1 MKTFNNLKNTSQLK
15 CNDCDQIFDESL
27 GHCPNCG
34 CPASAC
40 QKLEEDSESA
50 CWQPYGNSYGD
61 GSFVT
66 TDTGDKYEKT
76 IKIYAKVVW
85 IVSIVLSVASVVGG
99 LVLMLNTHG
108 VGTEEVFLYLLVSL
122 VGIQLFLLLVYVF
135 RAFIMV
141 IHNISINLHEINMK
155 IK

>member
-1 MKTFNNLKNTSQLK
+1 MGKLK
-15 CNDCDQIFDESL
+15 CNDCDQVFDESMD
-27 GHCPNCG
+27 HCPNCG

-50 CWQPYGNSYGD
+50 SWQPYGSSYGD

-66 TDTGDKYEKT
+66 TDTGVKYEKT
-76 IKIYAKVVW
+76 IKIYAKVIW
-85 IVSIVLSVASVVGG
+85 IIAIVIAALMELGIMVNAFHMMSGYYRATGYALLSLLLGTA
-99 LVLMLNTHG
+99 G
-108 VGTEEVFLYLLVSL
+108 VG
-122 VGIQLFLLLVYVF
+122 LFLLVVYVV

-141 IHNISINLHEINMK
+141 VHNISINVHEINMK